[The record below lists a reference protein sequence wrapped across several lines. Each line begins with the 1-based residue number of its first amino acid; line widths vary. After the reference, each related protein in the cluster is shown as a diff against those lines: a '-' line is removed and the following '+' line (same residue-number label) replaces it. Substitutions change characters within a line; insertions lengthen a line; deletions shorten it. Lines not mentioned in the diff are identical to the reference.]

1 MGRTAERGD
10 AMTYA
15 DKLAFIQ
22 RVQRSES
29 VEAWALTTELER
41 MLLNEYTRAVKDLTE
56 LTKQTIKEVLK

>member
-1 MGRTAERGD
+1 
-10 AMTYA
+10 MTYA